1 MAEPEENQPNQA
13 NGACAPAE
21 PINRDAEL
29 RASLIG
35 KQAESVSSETSSS
48 ETASSSDRLAKQF
61 IKLITQGATREIII
75 NALGISEDEYS
86 KLAAREDLAQ
96 YVVDTET
103 NRLTISKQFDDNWDY
118 VENLA
123 LTSVAEELKL
133 NPDPEFALRAA
144 MVANKAVRRRREDA
158 KLAAISAQNNKALP
172 ELANNLTILE
182 LPKVFINQLK
192 LESEATAQQQLAL
205 QRNATLVPKFTDMA
219 DVSTAREAL
228 SAERSERDAE
238 IRGASEA
245 SLAELKISLA
255 SKANPASS
263 ASPDVPEFLERFL
276 KNEP

>member
-21 PINRDAEL
+21 PLNRDAEL

-35 KQAESVSSETSSS
+35 NQTEPAQG
-48 ETASSSDRLAKQF
+48 ETALSSDRLANQF

-228 SAERSERDAE
+228 SAERSERDV
-238 IRGASEA
+238 EA
-245 SLAELKISLA
+245 SKASVELSSLQGSLI

-263 ASPDVPEFLERFL
+263 SSPDDVPEFLERFL